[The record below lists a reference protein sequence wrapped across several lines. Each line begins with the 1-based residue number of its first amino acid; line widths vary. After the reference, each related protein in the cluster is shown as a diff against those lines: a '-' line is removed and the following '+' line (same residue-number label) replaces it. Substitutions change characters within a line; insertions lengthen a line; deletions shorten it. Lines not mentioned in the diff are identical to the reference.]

1 MDGEE
6 LGKSEGDAVGLED
19 GTSLGEN
26 DGACVVVGC
35 DEGPSLGTSVG
46 ADDIVGFVYSLM
58 AKEEGEYYMIL
69 QTLMNFVKINQSY
82 LGRGSS
88 RWSN

>member
-26 DGACVVVGC
+26 VGACVVVGC

-46 ADDIVGFVYSLM
+46 ADDIVGFVYS
-58 AKEEGEYYMIL
+58 
-69 QTLMNFVKINQSY
+69 
-82 LGRGSS
+82 
-88 RWSN
+88 